1 VGERLAAQHRVV
13 APDLPGYG
21 GTTPQPRDQ
30 QPDVGFASE
39 LVAALIAHVGATAV
53 LAAHSYGGVVAL
65 RTALRGAPV
74 GALALFEPVAMTLLP
89 VAGEPEAF
97 ATTRSV
103 FDDYFATHDAGDPRA
118 VRKMIDFWF
127 GDGAFARMPDAL
139 TGFLIQQTAANIR
152 DVRAAFREDYS
163 LAALRRLQIP
173 VTTVVG
179 GRSPE
184 VMQRIVRAL
193 TRALPDGRLVT
204 WPDADHALTTTH
216 VDAAAELI
224 AGLARARS

>member
-1 VGERLAAQHRVV
+1 MPTLVVDQRVVSYEDRGSGPLVVLLHGSPGNARAWARVGERLAAQHRVV

-39 LVAALIAHVGATAV
+39 LVAALIAHVGAPAV

-139 TGFLIQQTAANIR
+139 DRVPDPA
-152 DVRAAFREDYS
+152 
-163 LAALRRLQIP
+163 
-173 VTTVVG
+173 
-179 GRSPE
+179 
-184 VMQRIVRAL
+184 
-193 TRALPDGRLVT
+193 DGRQHPRRARGIPRGLL
-204 WPDADHALTTTH
+204 ARG
-216 VDAAAELI
+216 AAASC
-224 AGLARARS
+224 GFP